1 MDKNILN
8 EEKMQE
14 NAQENTDPILKEPI
28 NFANGNIVYEKY
40 RIVGFMGQ
48 DVFIKSGQFVMAQ
61 VYLANETETEHTY
74 VIKRIRKRRLVDYET
89 VKENAKKDFALQK
102 KCDYRGIASV
112 IEFLEAEDEFAI
124 VSDHIEGKNLNF
136 FVNQIKEVS
145 EGAMVA
151 LGIQVCSAL
160 GYLHSRR
167 KPLYF
172 GHTDPSNIVIKTTGE
187 VVLINTDETRPQNHI
202 PVNKEIG
209 FGVLPYQAP
218 EQYEGFCDERTDIYN
233 LGMTFYHALTG
244 YKQLA
249 SKCDPEP
256 IRNIRPELSEDIE
269 KVIAK
274 CVEKDPKNRYRSID
288 KLKKDLKKIAAK
300 NARRKKFAK
309 EVPQEEESN

>member
-1 MDKNILN
+1 MK
-8 EEKMQE
+8 Q
-14 NAQENTDPILKEPI
+14 PI

-61 VYLANETETEHTY
+61 VYLANETETERAF
-74 VIKRIRKRRLVDYET
+74 VIKRIRKRRMSDYEMI
-89 VKENAKKDFALQK
+89 KENAKKDFVLQK
-102 KCDYRGIASV
+102 KCNYRGIASV

-124 VSDHIEGKNLNF
+124 VSEHIEGKNLNF

-145 EGAMVA
+145 EGAMIA

-187 VVLINTDETRPQNHI
+187 VVLINTDEVRPQKHI

-244 YKQLA
+244 YTQLVQ
-249 SKCDPEP
+249 KRDPEP

-274 CVEKDPKNRYRSID
+274 CVEKDPQNRYRSID

-300 NARRKKFAK
+300 NARRKKSAK
-309 EVPQEEESN
+309 AAPQEEESN